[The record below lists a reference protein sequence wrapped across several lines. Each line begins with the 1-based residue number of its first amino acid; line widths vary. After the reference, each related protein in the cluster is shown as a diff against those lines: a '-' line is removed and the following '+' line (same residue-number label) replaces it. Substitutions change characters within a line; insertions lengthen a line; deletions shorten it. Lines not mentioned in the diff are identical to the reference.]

1 MKILIIEDEQLAADK
16 LIKLIHQC
24 DSGIEILDQL
34 ETIEDSVE
42 WFANQAAPDLLFLDI
57 HLADG
62 LSFEIF
68 EQVSVQ
74 CPIIFTTAYDQYAI
88 RAFKTKSID
97 YLLKPVKLSDLKQAL
112 EKYKDLFGHQNTPDF
127 SEEMHALAS
136 LIKKREQSYK
146 SRFLV
151 KVGNVIKT
159 IPVEE
164 IAYFFFEDRTTLL
177 MTKDKHK
184 YPVKHTLDEL
194 EEILDPHQFNRANRQ
209 FIISID
215 AIHKIH
221 PWFKGRLKLDLTPSQ
236 SIDLVVSS
244 EKTKHFKEWLDR

>member
-1 MKILIIEDEQLAADK
+1 MKTLIIEDEQLAADK
-16 LIKLIHQC
+16 LIKLIYQY
-24 DSGIEILDQL
+24 DPGIEIIDQL

-42 WFANQAAPDLLFLDI
+42 WFAQNPAPDLLFLDI

-68 EQVSVQ
+68 EQVVVQ

-88 RAFKTKSID
+88 RAFKTKSVD
-97 YLLKPVKLSDLKQAL
+97 YLLKPIKLSDLSRAL
-112 EKYKDLFGHQNTPDF
+112 EKYKELFSQKQHPDF
-127 SEEMHALAS
+127 KEEMRALAS
-136 LIKKREQSYK
+136 LIKGKEISYK

-151 KVGNVIKT
+151 RVGNLIKS
-159 IPVEE
+159 ISIEE

-184 YPVKHTLDEL
+184 YPVRHTLDEL

-221 PWFKGRLKLDLTPSQ
+221 PWFKGRLKLDLMPPQ
-236 SIDLVVSS
+236 NIDLVISS
-244 EKTKHFKEWLDR
+244 EKTKYFKEWLDR